1 MFQLYDVAFLEK
13 FEVRKVTD
21 GIRTNIFLH
30 REMFKEMFIKAAESR
45 SIWLAAETV
54 VSVELF
60 HKLAY
65 LY

>member
-1 MFQLYDVAFLEK
+1 
-13 FEVRKVTD
+13 
-21 GIRTNIFLH
+21 
-30 REMFKEMFIKAAESR
+30 MFKEMFKKAAESR